1 MRGPAAQFQ
10 TLFKTQLNNYRA
22 PDGQEFYSASV
33 EPTIPD
39 PIAAK
44 VTGVIGL
51 TNSLQYAPLAKVHQ
65 AFGEDPIAPEIGT
78 DTAGGTGPGGAYS
91 PSDLR
96 SVYKIPKFGDVAPQ
110 TVAVFEQNGFY
121 PSDVQKYL
129 ERMQLPNRPVK
140 FVGVNGY
147 NGSVDRNNASVE
159 LQAVLD
165 IELVIGINPGVKEV
179 LVYEDG
185 TDPFAVALIDA
196 LDKVASDNKAA
207 ILSISYGLDEV
218 TQGDS
223 QLAAENTALTQ
234 LAAQGITVLAC
245 SGNGGAYGQTGT
257 SVYPAQLEVTD
268 PGAQPL
274 VTCVGATNLSTGPHE
289 VRLAEAVWDRLGL
302 FSGGGASGG
311 GFSSYWPIPSW
322 QAPSYVTTN
331 GGSSTYRNVPDVA
344 AVGDPFTGVAAY
356 SKMNGGWLQMGGTGV
371 STPLWAG
378 YISILN
384 AGLEYV
390 TGNRL
395 GFFNPTF
402 YNTDNIVNGPLLYSV
417 IDGTNGDSSMYGTPG
432 YNAGFGYNNCTG
444 AGTIFGGG
452 FGVQIL
458 SSVTGGRPP
467 GYSRIFDPTL
477 TDTSAAFHWTSVIGL
492 TNSVQYAPLAKV
504 YQTFGEDAATPD
516 VATDTAGGTG
526 PGGAYAPSD
535 LRTVYKIPKFGD
547 VAPQTVAVFEQNG
560 FYPSD
565 VQKYLERMQ
574 LPNRPVKF
582 IGVNGYNGSVDRKNA
597 SVELQAV
604 LDIELVI
611 GINPGVKEVLVYEDG
626 TDPFAVA
633 IIDALDKVASDNKAA
648 ILSISYGLDE
658 VTQGDSQ
665 LAAENTALTQ
675 LAAQGIT
682 VLACSGNG
690 GAYGQTGTSVYPAQL
705 EVTDPGAQPLVTC
718 VGATNLSTGPHEVRL
733 AEAVWDRL
741 GLFSGGGTSGGGF
754 SSYWTIPSWQ
764 APSYVT
770 TNGGSPSYRN
780 VPDVAA
786 VGDPFTGVAAYSKM
800 NGGWL
805 QMGGTGV
812 SAPLWAGYISILNA
826 GLEYVTGNR
835 LGFFNPTFYN
845 TNNIVNGPLL
855 YSVIDGTNGDSSMYG
870 TPGYNAGFGYNNCTG
885 AGTIFGGG
893 FGVQILSS
901 ETGGTPPGYSR
912 VFDPT
917 LTDTSAAFHWT
928 KGKGATG
935 YVIGLFLPQHDFF
948 ECFVTKET
956 NITFKDLLP
965 KSQYHFSVY
974 GVNKG
979 GATWDGFLFT
989 TK

>member
-1 MRGPAAQFQ
+1 MKALSRKKERTGSVRLFGTVSGRRLARMALGALAALASVTGNQKVNAATVELSAMVAHSTVLSPVDPEKQISVILALPLSDSQGAAEFVQRVSDPKDPLYRQYITPNEFAERYGANAGEYALLKEWAAANGLTIVHESVARTFLTVRGTTAQFQ
-10 TLFKTQLNNYRA
+10 ILFKTALNNYRA

-39 PIAAK
+39 SIAAK

-51 TNSLQYAPLAKVHQ
+51 TNSVQYASLAKVHQ
-65 AFGEDPIAPEIGT
+65 AFGEDPIAPKIGT

-91 PSDLR
+91 ASDLR
-96 SVYKIPKFGDVAPQ
+96 SVYKIPNFGDVAPQ

-129 ERMQLPNRPVK
+129 KRMQLPNRPVK
-140 FVGVNGY
+140 FVGVDGY

-196 LDKVASDNKAA
+196 LDKVASDNEAA
-207 ILSISYGLDEV
+207 ILGISYGLDEV

-274 VTCVGATNLSTGPHE
+274 VTCVGATNLSTGAHE
-289 VRLAEAVWDRLGL
+289 VRLAEAVWNRLGL
-302 FSGGGASGG
+302 FSGAGASGG
-311 GFSSYWPIPSW
+311 GFSSYWTIPSW

-402 YNTDNIVNGPLLYSV
+402 YNADNIVNGPLLYSV
-417 IDGTNGDSSMYGTPG
+417 IDGTNGNSSMYGTPG

-444 AGTIFGGG
+444 AGTIYGGG
-452 FGVQIL
+452 F
-458 SSVTGGRPP
+458 
-467 GYSRIFDPTL
+467 
-477 TDTSAAFHWTSVIGL
+477 A
-492 TNSVQYAPLAKV
+492 
-504 YQTFGEDAATPD
+504 
-516 VATDTAGGTG
+516 
-526 PGGAYAPSD
+526 
-535 LRTVYKIPKFGD
+535 
-547 VAPQTVAVFEQNG
+547 
-560 FYPSD
+560 
-565 VQKYLERMQ
+565 
-574 LPNRPVKF
+574 
-582 IGVNGYNGSVDRKNA
+582 
-597 SVELQAV
+597 
-604 LDIELVI
+604 
-611 GINPGVKEVLVYEDG
+611 
-626 TDPFAVA
+626 
-633 IIDALDKVASDNKAA
+633 
-648 ILSISYGLDE
+648 
-658 VTQGDSQ
+658 
-665 LAAENTALTQ
+665 
-675 LAAQGIT
+675 
-682 VLACSGNG
+682 
-690 GAYGQTGTSVYPAQL
+690 
-705 EVTDPGAQPLVTC
+705 
-718 VGATNLSTGPHEVRL
+718 
-733 AEAVWDRL
+733 
-741 GLFSGGGTSGGGF
+741 
-754 SSYWTIPSWQ
+754 
-764 APSYVT
+764 
-770 TNGGSPSYRN
+770 
-780 VPDVAA
+780 
-786 VGDPFTGVAAYSKM
+786 
-800 NGGWL
+800 
-805 QMGGTGV
+805 
-812 SAPLWAGYISILNA
+812 
-826 GLEYVTGNR
+826 
-835 LGFFNPTFYN
+835 
-845 TNNIVNGPLL
+845 
-855 YSVIDGTNGDSSMYG
+855 
-870 TPGYNAGFGYNNCTG
+870 
-885 AGTIFGGG
+885 
-893 FGVQILSS
+893 VQILSS

-912 VFDPT
+912 VFDPI
-917 LTDTSAAFHWT
+917 LTDSSAAFHWT
-928 KGKGATG
+928 KAGGATG
-935 YVIGLFLPQHDFF
+935 YVVGLFLPQHDFF
-948 ECFVTKET
+948 ECFVTKDT
-956 NITFKDLLP
+956 NFTFKNLLP
-965 KSQYHFSVY
+965 KEQYHFSVY

-979 GATWDGFLFT
+979 GATFNGFLFT

>member
-1 MRGPAAQFQ
+1 MIDDEAFPGQIDYQRNVISEFSPSDLISLGILQNMDGLFTKKERTATVRLFGNVIGLRLGSIALGALMSLTSVTGSLAARVAALELSPMVATSTLLSTVDPEKQISVILSLPLSDSKGAAEFVQRVSNPKDPLYRQYITPNEFAERYGADAGDYATLREWAAANGLTIVHESVARTFLTVRGTAAQFQ
-10 TLFKTQLNNYRA
+10 TLFKTQLNNYRSA
-22 PDGQEFYSASV
+22 DGNEFYSASV

-65 AFGEDPIAPEIGT
+65 VFGEDPIAPEIGT

-311 GFSSYWPIPSW
+311 GFSSYWTIPSW

-331 GGSSTYRNVPDVA
+331 GGSPTYRNVPDVA
-344 AVGDPFTGVAAY
+344 AVGDPFTGVAVY
-356 SKMNGGWLQMGGTGV
+356 SRMNGGWLQMGGTGV

-458 SSVTGGRPP
+458 SS
-467 GYSRIFDPTL
+467 
-477 TDTSAAFHWTSVIGL
+477 
-492 TNSVQYAPLAKV
+492 
-504 YQTFGEDAATPD
+504 E
-516 VATDTAGGTG
+516 
-526 PGGAYAPSD
+526 
-535 LRTVYKIPKFGD
+535 
-547 VAPQTVAVFEQNG
+547 
-560 FYPSD
+560 
-565 VQKYLERMQ
+565 
-574 LPNRPVKF
+574 
-582 IGVNGYNGSVDRKNA
+582 
-597 SVELQAV
+597 
-604 LDIELVI
+604 
-611 GINPGVKEVLVYEDG
+611 
-626 TDPFAVA
+626 
-633 IIDALDKVASDNKAA
+633 
-648 ILSISYGLDE
+648 
-658 VTQGDSQ
+658 
-665 LAAENTALTQ
+665 
-675 LAAQGIT
+675 
-682 VLACSGNG
+682 
-690 GAYGQTGTSVYPAQL
+690 
-705 EVTDPGAQPLVTC
+705 
-718 VGATNLSTGPHEVRL
+718 
-733 AEAVWDRL
+733 
-741 GLFSGGGTSGGGF
+741 SGGS
-754 SSYWTIPSWQ
+754 
-764 APSYVT
+764 
-770 TNGGSPSYRN
+770 
-780 VPDVAA
+780 
-786 VGDPFTGVAAYSKM
+786 
-800 NGGWL
+800 
-805 QMGGTGV
+805 
-812 SAPLWAGYISILNA
+812 
-826 GLEYVTGNR
+826 
-835 LGFFNPTFYN
+835 
-845 TNNIVNGPLL
+845 
-855 YSVIDGTNGDSSMYG
+855 
-870 TPGYNAGFGYNNCTG
+870 
-885 AGTIFGGG
+885 
-893 FGVQILSS
+893 
-901 ETGGTPPGYSR
+901 PPGYSR

-917 LTDTSAAFHWT
+917 LTDRSAAFHWT

-935 YVIGLFLPQHDFF
+935 HDFF

-956 NITFKDLLP
+956 NITFRDLLP